1 MLLKEIDKYLIIS
14 SMNIYEN
21 KTGHDIGP
29 LLATHTSLREMEN
42 TPFLPTGS
50 FVARA
55 LRKQYIKTL
64 CFIGMG
70 KTGKIIFSYLEN
82 EAHL

>member
-1 MLLKEIDKYLIIS
+1 MPYESRVRMFTSIS
-14 SMNIYEN
+14 RDTYKPI
-21 KTGHDIGP
+21 
-29 LLATHTSLREMEN
+29 SLREMEN

-55 LRKQYIKTL
+55 SRKHYIKTL